1 MRELN
6 ENEKAVL
13 ECLVKAWNIMLKLE
27 KIHPQDQRE
36 FATNI
41 HALQNI
47 IMSRPTVEVRNKK
60 IDKNK

>member
-6 ENEKAVL
+6 KNEKAVL
-13 ECLVKAWNIMLKLE
+13 ECLIKAWNVMLKLE
-27 KIHPQDQRE
+27 EIHPRDQRE

-47 IMSRPTVEVRNKK
+47 IMSRPVVEARNKNL
-60 IDKNK
+60 NK